1 MHGIVLLNELF
12 EPMNLTQVQLA
23 QYLKISVQRI
33 NEIVRGKRGITPET
47 AWLFSNAFKNSPEF
61 WINLQNQFDLASSKP
76 KKPVP
81 LLAAG

>member
-33 NEIVRGKRGITPET
+33 NEIVRGKRGIATD
-47 AWLFSNAFKNSPEF
+47 AKNF
-61 WINLQNQFDLASSKP
+61 DIINMDNSLIRKLEKDYP
-76 KKPVP
+76 
-81 LLAAG
+81 